1 MCTGGLTAV
10 LCVQEA
16 SEKLQSMRFKLQLS
30 RDEDQKTPILQLQ
43 EVVR

>member
-1 MCTGGLTAV
+1 M